1 MYIYYINKKGKRLSV
16 IDFKN
21 IYLSIFFLII
31 LVKIETNIIIKLY
44 NLRLINLKLKII
56 IRNWILKLLVIYI
69 FKILYY
75 LIYNIINRIKEI

>member
-44 NLRLINLKLKII
+44 NLIEFQTIKPFF
-56 IRNWILKLLVIYI
+56 I
-69 FKILYY
+69 FGNRY
-75 LIYNIINRIKEI
+75 LI